1 MKEFVQVSEEEL
13 HSVYGR
19 GGGGRGGSGGGGGSG
34 SSTGTRPQTGYSVIV
49 TANPPSTASQVLAS
63 LTKHQNDKQGYCDN
77 FCYSVITDAKKS
89 VDGFSNPE
97 GKTCQQHKASIQAAG
112 NYVSA
117 LTNIPPGASAIG
129 INDHHAFIVVHQSND
144 TYTVGNINGVKFPD
158 AKVYENKTA
167 QGVIDLV
174 GKDFIYGIA
183 K

>member
-1 MKEFVQVSEEEL
+1 MKEFEQVSEEEL
-13 HSVYGR
+13 LSVYGR
-19 GGGGRGGSGGGGGSG
+19 GGGGGGRGGGGS
-34 SSTGTRPQTGYSVIV
+34 SSTQPKTGYSVV
-49 TANPPSTASQVLAS
+49 VNANPPSTATQVLAS
-63 LTKHQNDKQGYCDN
+63 LTQHKNDKQQNCDN
-77 FCYSVITDAKKS
+77 YCNNVLTDAKKS
-89 VDGFSNPE
+89 VDGFSNPD
-97 GKTCQQHKASIQAAG
+97 GKTCAQHKASIQAAG